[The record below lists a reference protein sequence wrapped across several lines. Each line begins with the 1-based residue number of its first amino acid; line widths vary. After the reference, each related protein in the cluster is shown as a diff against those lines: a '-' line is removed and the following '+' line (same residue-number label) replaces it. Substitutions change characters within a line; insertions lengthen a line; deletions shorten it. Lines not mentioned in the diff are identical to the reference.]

1 VEAQLEDPSSTL
13 SLYRQAVELRQG
25 HTAFTGAEVEW
36 YGAPPGCFAFRRKGG
51 GLVCAVN
58 ASGVPV
64 SLPAGQLLLASGPLS
79 LSGDT
84 MPPDTAVWLTDG

>member
-1 VEAQLEDPSSTL
+1 
-13 SLYRQAVELRQG
+13 
-25 HTAFTGAEVEW
+25 
-36 YGAPPGCFAFRRKGG
+36 
-51 GLVCAVN
+51 
-58 ASGVPV
+58 VPV